1 MAFYRFRRLYNEER
15 PHEALDGETPGSRY
29 GGSPRPYPEPLP
41 PIEYPGHFVVKH
53 VTRAGTI
60 RLRHKLIF
68 LARALKDLY
77 VGLEEI
83 GDGIWAIYFSTVLL
97 ATVDERDMIVRE

>member
-1 MAFYRFRRLYNEER
+1 M
-15 PHEALDGETPGSRY
+15 
-29 GGSPRPYPEPLP
+29 
-41 PIEYPGHFVVKH
+41 VKH

-68 LARALKDLY
+68 LALALSDLY

-83 GDGIWAIYFSTVLL
+83 GDGIWAIHFHQVLL